1 MTKYKH
7 LDDVELVTLLRDGDK
22 IAYTEIYKRYFNVLF
37 VHAYKKLNDDEE
49 TRDLIQELFTNLWIR
64 REVFVLN
71 SSLVAYLFTGVRNR
85 VLDHHAHKNVKS
97 RYISSLQQFIDVETV
112 ETDHRVR
119 EKELLNSIEKEIQA
133 LPRKMREVFE
143 LSRRSHFTH
152 KEISEQL
159 QISEQTVAKQVSNAL
174 RTLRCRFGEMLL
186 ILFLMYFK

>member
-7 LDDVELVTLLRDGDK
+7 LEDVELVALLRDGDK

-71 SSLVAYLFTGVRNR
+71 SSLIAYLFTVVRNR

-97 RYISSLQQFIDVETV
+97 RYISSLQQFIDIETV

-119 EKELLNSIEKEIQA
+119 EKELLDSIEKEIQA

-159 QISEQTVAKQVSNAL
+159 KISEQTVAKQVSNAL

>member
-7 LDDVELVTLLRDGDK
+7 LDDAELVALLRDGDK

-71 SSLVAYLFTGVRNR
+71 SSLVAYLFTVVRNR

-97 RYISSLQQFIDVETV
+97 RYISSLQQFIDIETV